1 MCADMAGVKHLPSC
15 SRRGRAAFFSV
26 AASKGSVAKND
37 DAPQALCT
45 PMAPA
50 IDDSLLIARLVVCCA
65 VIA

>member
-1 MCADMAGVKHLPSC
+1 MQIWQVPTCRPAHGEQSANFRHDAAGE
-15 SRRGRAAFFSV
+15 GR
-26 AASKGSVAKND
+26 VAKND

-45 PMAPA
+45 PMDPA